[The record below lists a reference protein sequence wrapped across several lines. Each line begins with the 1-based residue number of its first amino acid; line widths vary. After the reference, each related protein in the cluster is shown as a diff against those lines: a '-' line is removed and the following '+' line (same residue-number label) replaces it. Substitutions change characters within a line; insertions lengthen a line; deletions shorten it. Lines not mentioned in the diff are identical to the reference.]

1 LKSPAHLVDREERR
15 RQALASAW
23 VMPDPTRC
31 VQCGICA
38 FNCPM
43 GIDVR
48 RYAWDG
54 EPVCDSRCIA
64 CGECIARCPRGVL
77 HFGSMRGSR

>member
-1 LKSPAHLVDREERR
+1 LKSLIHLLDREKRR

-23 VMPDPTRC
+23 VVPDPTRC
-31 VQCGICA
+31 VQCGICTY
-38 FNCPM
+38 NCPM

-48 RYAWDG
+48 LYAWNG

-64 CGECIARCPRGVL
+64 CGECILRCPRGVL
-77 HFGSMRGSR
+77 HFGSILRSC